1 VALILEFICGACNTL
16 DEYTLYLSAQQL
28 LGLELELSGKY
39 VGIGIDVGVSEQK
52 LFIIRVLRGSPAEQA
67 LLAPGDRIL
76 RIDGQS
82 VDPLASAA
90 AAARLLGEEGTSVE
104 LEVQP
109 LGHPGSLPPPLRTI
123 KLIRQAVY
131 LSSVETFF
139 EFKEE
144 AKDHSGIGYIKL
156 ASFQKNTLHELKDA
170 LLQLQSQS
178 LGLKVLVLDLRGNL
192 GGYFPAARQVA
203 ELFLQE
209 GVIVYTQ
216 TRHREEA
223 HRANNPQALTLP
235 LVLLVD
241 GETAS
246 AAEVV
251 AGAFKE
257 TGRATLVGQP
267 TFGKGT
273 IQCLVRLDTIKSG
286 LQITIAR
293 FCSPNHISYDGRG
306 VLPDRYVERTGMMGD
321 GQREAAFQVA
331 DQMLKLV
338 PR

>member
-1 VALILEFICGACNTL
+1 
-16 DEYTLYLSAQQL
+16 
-28 LGLELELSGKY
+28 
-39 VGIGIDVGVSEQK
+39 
-52 LFIIRVLRGSPAEQA
+52 
-67 LLAPGDRIL
+67 
-76 RIDGQS
+76 
-82 VDPLASAA
+82 
-90 AAARLLGEEGTSVE
+90 
-104 LEVQP
+104 
-109 LGHPGSLPPPLRTI
+109 
-123 KLIRQAVY
+123 
-131 LSSVETFF
+131 
-139 EFKEE
+139 
-144 AKDHSGIGYIKL
+144 
-156 ASFQKNTLHELKDA
+156 
-170 LLQLQSQS
+170 
-178 LGLKVLVLDLRGNL
+178 
-192 GGYFPAARQVA
+192 
-203 ELFLQE
+203 
-209 GVIVYTQ
+209 
-216 TRHREEA
+216 
-223 HRANNPQALTLP
+223 
-235 LVLLVD
+235 LVD